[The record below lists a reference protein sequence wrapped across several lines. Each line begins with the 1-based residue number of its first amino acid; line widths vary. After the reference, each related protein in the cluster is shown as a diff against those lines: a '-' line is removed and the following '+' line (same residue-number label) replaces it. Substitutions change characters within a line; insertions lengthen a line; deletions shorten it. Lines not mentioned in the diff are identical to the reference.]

1 MEKVPRP
8 VWLEDMT
15 KHSFH
20 LCLFSLSLSLSF
32 FFCFSFLRLLHV
44 LCRVLAE
51 EIPSKPFGSKDD
63 ADEFTNDFRFYVNQH
78 ALSRIYMT
86 NESRFAWRLNFREE
100 SLQQPFSF

>member
-1 MEKVPRP
+1 MS
-8 VWLEDMT
+8 VWLEDVT

-20 LCLFSLSLSLSF
+20 LSLFSLSFLF
-32 FFCFSFLRLLHV
+32 HFSFLRLLHV

-51 EIPSKPFGSKDD
+51 EILSKPFGSKDD

-100 SLQQPFSF
+100 SLQQSFSF

>member
-1 MEKVPRP
+1 MAVERKQSPIAWECNETFFRI
-8 VWLEDMT
+8 
-15 KHSFH
+15 
-20 LCLFSLSLSLSF
+20 SF
-32 FFCFSFLRLLHV
+32 FFIFFPSRLLHA

-51 EIPSKPFGSKDD
+51 EILLKTLGSKDD

-100 SLQQPFSF
+100 